1 LNSHAPDLRTAH
13 PDRGGLKTSLIL
25 SRCELRKLERA
36 DAEAEQVA
44 VQKVLH
50 VLNRAEALSG
60 NPHMDT
66 GDAIAFLAE
75 LAESGD
81 QEAKE
86 LLASLNDPFL
96 GAE

>member
-1 LNSHAPDLRTAH
+1 MLLTFRTAH

-66 GDAIAFLAE
+66 GDAIAFLTE
-75 LAESGD
+75 TCLERRSRG
-81 QEAKE
+81 E
-86 LLASLNDPFL
+86 
-96 GAE
+96 GAACFFE

>member
-1 LNSHAPDLRTAH
+1 LNSHAPDLPNST
-13 PDRGGLKTSLIL
+13 PGLKTSLIL

-75 LAESGD
+75 LA
-81 QEAKE
+81 
-86 LLASLNDPFL
+86 
-96 GAE
+96 

>member
-1 LNSHAPDLRTAH
+1 VRAEIPHATDA
-13 PDRGGLKTSLIL
+13 DINGVLKTQL
-25 SRCELRKLERA
+25 ELTKLERA

-66 GDAIAFLAE
+66 GDAIAFLTE